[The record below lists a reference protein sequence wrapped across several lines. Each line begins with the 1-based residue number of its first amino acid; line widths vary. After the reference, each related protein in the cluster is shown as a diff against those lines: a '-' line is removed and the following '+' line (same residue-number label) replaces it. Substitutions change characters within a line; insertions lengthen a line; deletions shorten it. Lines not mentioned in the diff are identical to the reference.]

1 VSSVETPFAPSQA
14 VESASAEAPVSVR
27 AATSQGHWP
36 TGVGQPS
43 DPVEV
48 ALAKAIEG
56 ASEAKEWATV
66 AQLARELE
74 ARRAARAGNVM
85 PFDAKRRQ
93 RGP

>member
-1 VSSVETPFAPSQA
+1 
-14 VESASAEAPVSVR
+14 
-27 AATSQGHWP
+27 
-36 TGVGQPS
+36 
-43 DPVEV
+43 V